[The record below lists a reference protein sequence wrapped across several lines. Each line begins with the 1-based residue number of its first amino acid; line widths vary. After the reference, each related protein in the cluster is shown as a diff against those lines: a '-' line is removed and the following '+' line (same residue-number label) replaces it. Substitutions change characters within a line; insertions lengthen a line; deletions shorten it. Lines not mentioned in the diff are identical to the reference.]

1 MPRKPPMPK
10 PKKSTVS
17 RTGRSADAAAGAAAA
32 SKSKPRGTADS
43 LARRSGKQFG
53 GADTRGIPSKNK
65 GTHTGRDGK
74 EYANYRTVESSTKKI
89 NNGKRISENK
99 KMSGM
104 AEEGDSSGETWWS
117 HYGERI
123 KSSDAIVKP
132 RVVKKAAPRGA
143 QARAKKK

>member
-1 MPRKPPMPK
+1 MPRKPPTPK
-10 PKKSTVS
+10 PSTTR
-17 RTGRSADAAAGAAAA
+17 RTGRSADAMAGAAAA
-32 SKSKPRGTADS
+32 KKSKPRGTADS
-43 LARRSGKQFG
+43 IARRSPKRWG
-53 GADTRGIPSKNK
+53 GADTEGIPSRNK

-99 KMSGM
+99 KMYGM
-104 AEEGDSSGETWWS
+104 AEEGDAYGDTWWS
-117 HYGERI
+117 SYGERI

-132 RVVKKAAPRGA
+132 TIKKKAAPRGA